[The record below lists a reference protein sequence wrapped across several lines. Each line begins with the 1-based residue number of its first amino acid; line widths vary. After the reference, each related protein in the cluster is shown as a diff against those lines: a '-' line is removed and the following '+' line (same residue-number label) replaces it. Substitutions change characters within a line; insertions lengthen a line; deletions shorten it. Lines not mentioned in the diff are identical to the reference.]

1 MMLSLMLALQPWS
14 TDLYLPALPT
24 LAQDFQARPS
34 QIQHTLT
41 VFIMTFAVGQL
52 FSGPLSDRFGRKPL
66 LIAGF
71 ALFTLGAMLSMLAP
85 NIEILIAAR
94 FIQALGV
101 CCTVVCARAI
111 VRDLYQPEVG
121 PRVFSKVL
129 SLMAFAPLTAPILG
143 AGVLML
149 FGWRGCFAL
158 LCLLGLTGLI
168 WISRTLPE
176 TNAHPDPRATA
187 LAPLFSTY
195 RQCLRDDTFRAY
207 CLTISASYSM
217 IFCFISGS
225 SFVLIKVFGLSSLM
239 FAVVFALVTVGFLS
253 GTYLMRRIAR
263 GRSTARTA
271 QIGAIFSLAGG
282 VMIVA
287 MAQSS
292 SPWIAIAP
300 VFIAMIGHGILQPTC
315 MMGAVSNFPRQAG
328 TAVALMGFIMHMI
341 AAPIGWWVSHNFDG
355 TAQPMAWA
363 MGACTAAVALSA
375 WLLIRALPE
384 PRMATSQA

>member
-24 LAQDFQARPS
+24 LAQHFDAHPS

-41 VFIMTFAVGQL
+41 VFIITFAIGQL
-52 FSGPLSDRFGRKPL
+52 FSGPLSDRFGRRPL
-66 LIAGF
+66 LISGF
-71 ALFTLGAMLSMLAP
+71 ALFTLGALLAMLAP
-85 NIEILIAAR
+85 NIELLIAAR

-111 VRDLYQPEVG
+111 VRDLYQPEIG

-129 SLMAFAPLTAPILG
+129 SLMAFAPLTGPILG

-158 LCLLGLTGLI
+158 LSLLGLTGLV
-168 WISRTLPE
+168 WIARALPE

-225 SFVLIKVFGLSSLM
+225 SFVLIKVYGLSSLM

-253 GTYLMRRIAR
+253 GTYLMRNIAR
-263 GRSTARTA
+263 ARSTARTA
-271 QIGAIFSLAGG
+271 QIGAIFSLVGG

-287 MAQSS
+287 MAQSA
-292 SPWIAIAP
+292 SPWMAIAP

-341 AAPIGWWVSHNFDG
+341 AAPIGWWVSHSFDG

-363 MGACTAAVALSA
+363 MA
-375 WLLIRALPE
+375 
-384 PRMATSQA
+384 